1 MRESTLF
8 IAVLLICRSL
18 LLFLS
23 FIYIFD
29 AVIEFFLLTS
39 YFRFLS
45 SFVTR
50 GHWWSSR
57 VTGDLLTEF
66 VIADGAVGIVVT
78 PTEDCL
84 LVFSPR
90 VELVL
95 LAEAYEV

>member
-1 MRESTLF
+1 M
-8 IAVLLICRSL
+8 ICRSL

-29 AVIEFFLLTS
+29 AVIEFFFLTFC
-39 YFRFLS
+39 FRFLY
-45 SFVTR
+45 SFVPR
-50 GHWWSSR
+50 GRLWSSR

-66 VIADGAVGIVVT
+66 VIADSAVGIVVT

-90 VELVL
+90 VELVSL
-95 LAEAYEV
+95 TEAYEV